1 VHTQPQ
7 SGKDKL
13 SIELGQQLLR
23 LYECNLEKP
32 GNLSVPS
39 TRHSPTENLSNVW
52 KLSCHFKSCSRDW
65 ATTFATAKSQ
75 ILATALKT
83 RTSERAPRQIINKHD
98 QNHLKRSRQ
107 HEKAYYRESTINRLR
122 AGHDIT
128 YAGRNTDNINR
139 NSSTTIM
146 YSQTNARYHQ
156 PYSLHQITQKLN
168 ANRNSKHSL
177 LIRSS
182 KPSKTSITPLTNRS
196 HLTNPFN

>member
-1 VHTQPQ
+1 M
-7 SGKDKL
+7 
-13 SIELGQQLLR
+13 
-23 LYECNLEKP
+23 
-32 GNLSVPS
+32 
-39 TRHSPTENLSNVW
+39 
-52 KLSCHFKSCSRDW
+52 
-65 ATTFATAKSQ
+65 TFATAKSQ

-83 RTSERAPRQIINKHD
+83 RTSEQAPRQIINKHD

-122 AGHDIT
+122 AGYDIT
-128 YAGRNTDNINR
+128 YASRNINR
-139 NSSTTIM
+139 TSSTTIM

-182 KPSKTSITPLTNRS
+182 KPSKTSTAPLTNRS